1 MTDFVTSSEFIASA
15 GSLASM
21 PAPLYAE
28 LAFAGRSNVGKS
40 SLINSLV
47 RRRNLARTS
56 SRPGHTRTMN
66 FYRIGTIRGT
76 IDLVDL
82 PGYGYAQRSKA
93 ERQSWALTLRDFI
106 HTRNNLRAI
115 VLVIDARRE
124 VQDAD
129 QDIVAHCRKAKRQL
143 IVVATKLDKVAPAR
157 RQALIGGIHKQ
168 TKTKVLG
175 YSATEGLGYDQLWR
189 ALLGAAGFDALPHA
203 ATEAGS

>member
-1 MTDFVTSSEFIASA
+1 MTDVVISSEFMASA

-56 SRPGHTRTMN
+56 SRPGHTRTIN
-66 FYRIGTIRGT
+66 FYRVGTVYGT
-76 IDLVDL
+76 LDLVDL

-124 VQDAD
+124 VQEAD
-129 QDIVAHCRKAKRQL
+129 QDIVAHCKQAKREL
-143 IVVATKLDKVAPAR
+143 IVVATKLDKVVLAR
-157 RQALIGGIHKQ
+157 RQALLGEIRRQAKA
-168 TKTKVLG
+168 KVLG
-175 YSATEGLGYDQLWR
+175 YSGTEGLGRDQLWR
-189 ALLGAAGFDALPHA
+189 TLLTAAGFDAHLPA
-203 ATEAGS
+203 ATEPRS